1 MSNNNGL
8 HTTDA
13 EKETPISYEESISIA
28 GVPPDETDEE
38 LLPPDKLLET
48 NTRRIESSPIPRSVL
63 VFGTLGALFL
73 GWVVLSNFGGK
84 ETQFAETENT
94 QEEIAVEPNES
105 DAFRSQLA
113 LVDQQSDSNQTQNTE
128 GEATLEEKSVEVT
141 ATPVSTAP
149 PPASTPPAPRPTP
162 AAPPAPSRSEP
173 SRTESPAAIQPP
185 EPEVDPFEQW
195 TKLAMAGTS
204 GTDLA
209 VVEQTR
215 QVANRGSSQRAYAAD
230 NSTNF
235 PVATIGERSLV
246 ISPRATFAAW
256 RTTEAS
262 RPPVDVQPSDVEPA
276 EAESVEPEPD
286 LLQELR
292 DGQLQRTGP
301 AQSEQASEIERPVEN
316 SPVALARSR
325 ESAGNPEAGEL
336 DNASLE
342 VAQDRQLSVGAQG
355 ILNRASS
362 SVQNYPQV
370 HQITTGT
377 SAAATVVV
385 PMVYSPDSGSD
396 NTHFSER
403 FAVTL
408 KEPLVDINGT
418 PALSEGTVLI
428 TEIES
433 VSVQSQVVS
442 QAVVA
447 IVYEDQN
454 GNMRQEMIERGV
466 LSIRGKNNTPL
477 IAELS
482 NDQDAVSQDLMIGLS
497 SALGNIGR
505 TINSGNVTST
515 SSSGT
520 NSSSATTVFSN
531 GDRNILAAALEGF
544 FGATTERMQQRL
556 EPDGDDRLPVL
567 VVPEGEEVSV
577 FVNGLLNV
585 NR

>member
-1 MSNNNGL
+1 MSNSNGL
-8 HTTDA
+8 HTTDV

-28 GVPPDETDEE
+28 GVPPDEPNEE

-48 NTRRIESSPIPRSVL
+48 NTRSIESSPIPRSVL

-73 GWVVLSNFGGK
+73 GWVVLSNIGGK
-84 ETQFAETENT
+84 KTQFAETEDT

-113 LVDQQSDSNQTQNTE
+113 LVDQQSDSNPQSTE
-128 GEATLEEKSVEVT
+128 GEATSEETPVEVT

-162 AAPPAPSRSEP
+162 AASAPSRSEP
-173 SRTESPAAIQPP
+173 SRTESPAAIQQPP
-185 EPEVDPFEQW
+185 KPEVDPFEQW

-204 GTDLA
+204 ATDLA

-215 QVANRGSSQRAYAAD
+215 SVADRGSSRRGYTAD
-230 NSTNF
+230 NSEDF

-246 ISPRATFAAW
+246 TAPRATFATW

-262 RPPVDVQPSDVEPA
+262 RPPVDVQPSEVEPA
-276 EAESVEPEPD
+276 ETESVEPEPD

-292 DGQLQRTGP
+292 DSQLQRTEP
-301 AQSEQASEIERPVEN
+301 AQSGQASEIERPVED
-316 SPVALARSR
+316 SPVALARLH
-325 ESAGNPEAGEL
+325 ESAGNPEADEL
-336 DNASLE
+336 DDASLE

-362 SVQNYPQV
+362 SVQSSPQV

-396 NTHFSER
+396 NTHAAER

-433 VSVQSQVVS
+433 VSAQSQVVS
-442 QAVVA
+442 QTVVA

-454 GNMRQEMIERGV
+454 GNMRQEIIERGV

-482 NDQDAVSQDLMIGLS
+482 NRQDAVSQDLMIGLS

-531 GDRNILAAALEGF
+531 GDRNILAAAIEGF